1 MNQQEWLLELE
12 RYLSVLP
19 TSEQKRVSDYYREM
33 IADRL
38 EAGKSEEEVIA
49 EFGNP
54 YDAAQEVIEGYK
66 AENPDFVPPNYDSES
81 GFARQEG
88 PKPQPEIRNLGT
100 KEDRKA
106 IWILLCVFFCI
117 PIVALYIAMI
127 SVSIVL
133 IASLIALYASGI
145 WLMCI
150 AFVYFDG
157 FLLLFGGGLVVLGI
171 GVLLSPF
178 FGLAIRWMFKG
189 MKMFLGWIKKVVMG
203 ESI

>member
-49 EFGNP
+49 ELGNP

-66 AENPDFVPPNYDSES
+66 AENPDFVPPTYDSES
-81 GFARQEG
+81 GFARQER
-88 PKPQPEIRNLGT
+88 PKQQPEACNLGT
-100 KEDRKA
+100 KEDRKTV
-106 IWILLCVFFCI
+106 WILLCVLFCI
-117 PIVALYIAMI
+117 PVVALYIVMI
-127 SVSIVL
+127 SVSIAL

-157 FLLLFGGGLVVLGI
+157 FLLLFGGGLIVLGI

-189 MKMFLGWIKKVVMG
+189 VKMFLGWSKKVVMG